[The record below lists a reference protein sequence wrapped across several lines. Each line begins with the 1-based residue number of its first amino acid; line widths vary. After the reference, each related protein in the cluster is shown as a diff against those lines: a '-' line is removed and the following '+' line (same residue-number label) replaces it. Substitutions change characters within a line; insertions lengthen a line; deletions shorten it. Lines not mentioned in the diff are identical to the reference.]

1 AARVADLA
9 GDATRQGWDEGAL
22 HERHHVEQGLV
33 LAQGYL
39 VVLGAPFSPAA
50 PKRHRQLGS
59 WTGHRLLGPLS
70 SAIARSPTAAASLA
84 SAARRQKLT
93 ADPPAGR
100 FHTAAKPAN
109 IVAPAGLSQRQ
120 QRGSR

>member
-1 AARVADLA
+1 AV
-9 GDATRQGWDEGAL
+9 RQGGVEVAL
-22 HERHHVEQGLV
+22 HERHHVEHGLV
-33 LAQGYL
+33 LAQGNL
-39 VVLGAPFSPAA
+39 VGLVAPLFPAA
-50 PKRHRQLGS
+50 PERHRQLGS

-100 FHTAAKPAN
+100 FHRAAKPAN
-109 IVAPAGLSQRQ
+109 IVAPAGLSERQ
-120 QRGSR
+120 QGGMR